1 LLIVIGFLF
10 EKIKLKDTFYL
21 YLLAIVIFSPAMYT
35 QYLVIAALPIAIF
48 WNFKYLL
55 FSFLTFCLF
64 LVDGDELNIGII
76 SELLN
81 WNLRSTR
88 IAFYP
93 IILVLL
99 IGFLENSF
107 GKKKFKNYLKKTIF
121 YMLSR
126 IKSQFS
132 FKK

>member
-1 LLIVIGFLF
+1 
-10 EKIKLKDTFYL
+10 
-21 YLLAIVIFSPAMYT
+21 MYT

-64 LVDGDELNIGII
+64 LVDGDELNIRII

-93 IILVLL
+93 IILILL

-107 GKKKFKNYLKKTIF
+107 GKNKFKNYTKKAIF
-121 YMLSR
+121 YILSK